1 VRRRAKVVIRP
12 NFRKA
17 HDFGEVIDETI
28 ADVVDALYWV
38 VRLSFYIT
46 LSAVLWL
53 LLTVERFCVAL

>member
-28 ADVVDALYWV
+28 ADVVHALYWV

-46 LSAVLWL
+46 LSRRAV
-53 LLTVERFCVAL
+53 VATHG